1 MEKLCCYSQKGID
14 RSVYYIKILYRYQLL
29 QYTDSAVARE
39 AASGKTDS
47 APGLEIIQYNRVAK
61 SDRITPPFFKN
72 SSNLLL
78 QKVEMNTAVLEWMM
92 TMYSLVMVLLR
103 E

>member
-1 MEKLCCYSQKGID
+1 MQL
-14 RSVYYIKILYRYQLL
+14 SVKKRWRNYAATRRKALTEVFIYIKILYRYQLL

-72 SSNLLL
+72 SSDFLL
-78 QKVEMNTAVLEWMM
+78 
-92 TMYSLVMVLLR
+92 
-103 E
+103 